1 MFGYELLASN
11 DTNGNMITPLI
22 TVQLISSVTEVAR
35 DDWDNLFGYE
45 YPFTR
50 YDFLLALEQGGSLGP
65 QRGWVPRYAVARSAE
80 GAIVAIMPWF
90 KKTHSYGEYFF
101 DWAFA
106 EAFDRYGFE
115 YYPKLV
121 NAIPFTPCTG
131 PRVALAEGVS
141 AGDVLPAIEAELIN
155 QYDVSNLQCLYVT
168 PELSCQLVNDGWW
181 QRFDIQFLWQ
191 NRAYQ
196 DFEDFLAALVSRK
209 RKSIRKERRQ
219 VSEQGVTMRAL
230 EGRDLDDV
238 FWQQFIRFYQR
249 TYLKRSGHGGY
260 LTPSTIRLWG
270 RHLAEH
276 IVVFAAYRE
285 QQLVAA
291 SLCFKGRNTLYG
303 RYWGCTEELE
313 FLHFEACYYQG
324 IEYCIKHQ
332 LEFFDAGAQGEH
344 KLHRGFEPVLR
355 EGFYR
360 FMPSPLN
367 DAVEQF
373 CKQERAALKEH
384 MEILTDI
391 VPFKNTSR

>member
-1 MFGYELLASN
+1 MINIELSSS
-11 DTNGNMITPLI
+11 
-22 TVQLISSVTEVAR
+22 ISAVSG
-35 DDWDNLFGYE
+35 DDWDNLFGRN

-65 QRGWVPRYAVARSAE
+65 QRGWVPQYAVVRDTKDV
-80 GAIVAIMPWF
+80 IIAIMPWF

-101 DWAFA
+101 DWAFS
-106 EAFDRYGFE
+106 EAYERYGFQ
-115 YYPKLV
+115 YYPKLI

-131 PRVALAEGVS
+131 PRIAVDEGCS
-141 AGDVLPAIEAELIN
+141 ADELVPLIEAELTK
-155 QYDVSNLQCLYVT
+155 QHDVSNLQCLYVE
-168 PELSCQLVNDGWW
+168 PEFSNTLRNDGWW
-181 QRFDIQFLWQ
+181 QRFDIQFLWK
-191 NRAYQ
+191 NRGYNSF
-196 DFEDFLAALVSRK
+196 DDFLAALVSRK

-219 VSEQGVTMRAL
+219 VTDQGVTMKVLAGN
-230 EGRDLDDV
+230 ELDET

-260 LTPSTIRLWG
+260 LTPETFNLWG
-270 RHLAEH
+270 THLADS

-291 SLCFKGRNTLYG
+291 SLCFKGVDTLYG
-303 RYWGCTEELE
+303 RYWGCIEELE

-324 IEYCIKHQ
+324 IDYCIAHQ
-332 LEFFDAGAQGEH
+332 LAYFDAGAQGEH
-344 KLHRGFEPVLR
+344 KLHRGFEPILR

-373 CKQERAALKEH
+373 CGQERAAIKEH
-384 MEILTDI
+384 LQGLKDL
-391 VPFKNTSR
+391 VPLKPKPQ